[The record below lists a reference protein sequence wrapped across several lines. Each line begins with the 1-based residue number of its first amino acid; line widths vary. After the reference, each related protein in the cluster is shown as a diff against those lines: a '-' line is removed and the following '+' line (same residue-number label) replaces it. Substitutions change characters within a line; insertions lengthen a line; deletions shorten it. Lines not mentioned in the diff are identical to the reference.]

1 MERGCPMK
9 YKYTTQQL
17 EEMERCKWLTDRERS
32 VFDLVY
38 RRGWAIEDTAAEL
51 YVSRSTVDAD
61 LRSIREKT
69 SVKTAN

>member
-1 MERGCPMK
+1 MK

-17 EEMERCKWLTDRERS
+17 ENMEQCKWLTDRERS

-51 YVSRSTVDAD
+51 YISRSTVDAD

-69 SVKTAN
+69 SVNANK